1 MSLRVLLVA
10 APLASL
16 FFFSA
21 SVVARVNVTANC
33 TLSSFAWT
41 FNSIG
46 QSPCTVAAY
55 MLATC
60 YAQSYTL
67 APLPSGYAYGGPTH
81 DYSNKCECSTVGYSL
96 VSACVECQGQ
106 KPFSWSEYVANCTST
121 LPPSQFPNP
130 VPDGIRVP
138 HWAIL
143 DVTNENNWNA
153 NESHAAGDNPEYGPG
168 AIFAASGVYTSSASA
183 SSTGSPS
190 PTPPPK
196 GSSSN
201 AGAIAGGVVGGL
213 AVVSIAIAAIFYL
226 RRRSRASS
234 ARSAG
239 FDAFQPHM
247 DEIPRPLS
255 GGGTVGPSSPS
266 IRTKFSDV
274 PNDQTTFQWYA
285 GPHSVDIPPPG
296 TTSSHIGSGSNLANM
311 QTSLPQTRRYHG
323 LPMPSA

>member
-1 MSLRVLLVA
+1 
-10 APLASL
+10 
-16 FFFSA
+16 
-21 SVVARVNVTANC
+21 
-33 TLSSFAWT
+33 
-41 FNSIG
+41 
-46 QSPCTVAAY
+46 
-55 MLATC
+55 
-60 YAQSYTL
+60 
-67 APLPSGYAYGGPTH
+67 
-81 DYSNKCECSTVGYSL
+81 
-96 VSACVECQGQ
+96 
-106 KPFSWSEYVANCTST
+106 VANCTST

-130 VPDGIRVP
+130 VPDETRVP

-143 DVTNENNWNA
+143 DVTNENQWNA
-153 NESHAAGDNPEYGPG
+153 NESYAAGSYPEYGPG
-168 AIFAASGVYTSSASA
+168 AIFGASGVYTSSASA
-183 SSTGSPS
+183 SSTGSPT
-190 PTPPPK
+190 PTAPPK

-201 AGAIAGGVVGGL
+201 TGAIVGGVVGGV
-213 AVVSIAIAAIFYL
+213 AVISIAVAAIFYL
-226 RRRSRASS
+226 RQRSRAPS

-255 GGGTVGPSSPS
+255 DGGTVGPSSPS

-274 PNDQTTFQWYA
+274 PNDQTTLQWYA